1 MKYIC
6 SVCGYVYDEDTE
18 GIPFS
23 ELSDDWKC
31 PMCGAPKSLFESEE
45 TDTSADKP
53 EETIEI
59 DSDMTE
65 LSPVVLA
72 AVFSNLARGAE
83 KQYKAR
89 EAELFSELSAYFTA
103 AVPASDDVS
112 TESIT
117 EKLDQELSSLY
128 PLLRDRASAVSD
140 RGALRV
146 TVWGEKV
153 TKMAFA
159 IMKRYKEE
167 GSAFLAGTK
176 VWVCSICGFIF
187 IGENPPPICPVCKVP
202 DWKFEEIKG
211 GNAR

>member
-1 MKYIC
+1 MKYTC
-6 SVCGYVYDEDTE
+6 SVCG
-18 GIPFS
+18 
-23 ELSDDWKC
+23 SDDWKC
-31 PMCGAPKSLFESEE
+31 PMCGAPKNLFESDE

-65 LSPVVLA
+65 LSPGVLA

-159 IMKRYKEE
+159 IMKRYEEE

-176 VWVCSICGFIF
+176 VWICSICGFIF
-187 IGENPPPICPVCKVP
+187 IGDNPPPICPVCKVP

-211 GNAR
+211 GAAR